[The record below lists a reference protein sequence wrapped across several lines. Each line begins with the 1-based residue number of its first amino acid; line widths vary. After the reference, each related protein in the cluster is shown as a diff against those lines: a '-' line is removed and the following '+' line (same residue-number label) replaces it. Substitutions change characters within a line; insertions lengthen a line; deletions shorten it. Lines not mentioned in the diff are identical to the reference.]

1 MSEPRRTERSNKG
14 FNSQLHSDLYENE
27 KLEKSAKGKLWL
39 FYYKGDTN
47 SFPIEYNSCRWPE
60 GTTLAQK
67 LELRIGDK
75 MAIRYKN
82 VPIKAS
88 LSGIVL
94 KADVVRAEAA
104 VAKKVADADRTLTDV
119 SYHGLVKISS
129 NYFFAYCY

>member
-1 MSEPRRTERSNKG
+1 MNEPIRTERSNKA

-27 KLEKSAKGKLWL
+27 KLEKRAKGKIWL
-39 FYYKGDTN
+39 FYYKGETN
-47 SFPIEYNSCRWPE
+47 YFPIQNNSSRWRE

-67 LELRIGDK
+67 LEPRIDDK
-75 MAIRYKN
+75 MDIRYKN
-82 VPIKAS
+82 VPIRAS

-104 VAKKVADADRTLTDV
+104 IAKKVADADRSLTDM
-119 SYHGLVKISS
+119 SYHGLVKIRS

>member
-1 MSEPRRTERSNKG
+1 MKTRYLRKVLRGNYGFSITKG
-14 FNSQLHSDLYENE
+14 TRIF
-27 KLEKSAKGKLWL
+27 
-39 FYYKGDTN
+39 
-47 SFPIEYNSCRWPE
+47 FPIEYNSCRWPE

-75 MAIRYKN
+75 MEIRYKN
-82 VPIKAS
+82 VPIRAS

-104 VAKKVADADRTLTDV
+104 IAKKVADADRSLTDV

-129 NYFFAYCY
+129 IYFFAYCY